1 MMSRTLRESQYP
13 DAEVTEGG
21 DVGEG
26 LSNQPDS
33 SDDDS
38 NNE

>member
-1 MMSRTLRESQYP
+1 MSRTLREDPYVNT
-13 DAEVTEGG
+13 DLGEGG
-21 DVGEG
+21 DIGEG

>member
-1 MMSRTLRESQYP
+1 MSRILREDPYA
-13 DAEVTEGG
+13 DTEVSEGG
-21 DVGEG
+21 DIGEG